1 MSRRLHI
8 AYVCADRGIPVGGQK
23 GGSAH
28 IGELTRALKY
38 RGAEVRILAAR
49 ANDEV
54 DESALPAPTTDLGA
68 QRAVRQMRQALYA
81 EVRGAKAQVAAGE
94 AFGLMLNP
102 ALGKALERLHKD
114 WRIDAVYERYSLWS
128 HSAADFARSN
138 ELPYLLE
145 VNAPLVDEQR
155 RYRGLVN
162 AAAAASIE
170 GYVFRAA
177 DRVLV
182 PSAELEPYVMSKGA
196 GAVSVVPNAADPER
210 FRPEGGRVRA
220 RKDGPFVVGFAGSLK
235 PWHGIEYLVRAFKR
249 LRRISEDYRL
259 LIVGDGPLRTQLEGE
274 IRRNGWRDAATL
286 TGAVE
291 IDEVARLLTQMD
303 AATAPYPPLRGFYFS
318 PLKVFEYMAAGVPI
332 VASDIGQIGEI
343 LTHRR
348 TALLHRAGA
357 VDEIAARIDELRR
370 KPVLAAGLARE
381 ARALLCRRYT
391 WRRNADRVLS
401 SIASARRKKRR
412 GPH

>member
-28 IGELTRALKY
+28 VGELTRALKD
-38 RGAEVRILAAR
+38 RGAEIHIVAAR
-49 ANDEV
+49 ANDGI
-54 DESALPAPTTDLGA
+54 DEASLPAPTTDLGA
-68 QRAVRQMRQALYA
+68 QRAVRQMRQSLYVGA
-81 EVRGAKAQVAAGE
+81 RSAKAKVAAGE

-102 ALGKALERLHKD
+102 SLAKTLERLHKD

-128 HSAADFARSN
+128 HAAADFARTN
-138 ELPYLLE
+138 EVPYLLE
-145 VNAPLVDEQR
+145 VNSPLADEQR

-170 GYVFRAA
+170 GHVFRSA

-182 PSAELEPYVMSKGA
+182 PSGELEPYVISKGA
-196 GAVSVVPNAADPER
+196 HVVSVVPNAADPER
-210 FRPEGGRVRA
+210 FRPEGGRVRV
-220 RKDGPFVVGFAGSLK
+220 REDGPFVVGFAGSLK

-259 LIVGDGPLRTQLEGE
+259 LIVGDGPMRAQLESE

-291 IDEVARLLTQMD
+291 IDEVAHLLTGMN
-303 AATAPYPPLRGFYFS
+303 AGTAPYPPLRGFYFS

-332 VASDIGQIGEI
+332 VASDVGQIGEI

-357 VDEIAARIDELRR
+357 VDEIVARIDELRR
-370 KPVLAAGLARE
+370 KPALAAGLARE

-391 WRRNADRVLS
+391 WRRNADRVLAA
-401 SIASARRKKRR
+401 ISAVRRKQRR
-412 GPH
+412 GRK